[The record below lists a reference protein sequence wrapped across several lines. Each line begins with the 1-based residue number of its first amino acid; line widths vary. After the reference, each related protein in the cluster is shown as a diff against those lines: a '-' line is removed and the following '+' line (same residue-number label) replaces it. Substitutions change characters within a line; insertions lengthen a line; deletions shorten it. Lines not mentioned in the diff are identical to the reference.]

1 MTTPQK
7 NIVKNAVAQ
16 EVGSKG
22 SAIERKSKKV
32 SLVWVVPAIAMILMA
47 LLLWNHM
54 LNMGPVIQITTN
66 SASGIE
72 EGKTLVKMRSVNVG
86 MVTDVVLSPDYKK
99 TILTVQMDK
108 NTDDLLRKDTDFWVV
123 KPRVES
129 AGISGL
135 DTILSGAY
143 IQLSIGESAE
153 YASEFVAL
161 DDPPVRQDG
170 ENGILV
176 SLFSKDPLRISS
188 GDNVSFRGF
197 NVGVVT
203 ESKLDVDSQRIHY
216 RAFIR
221 EPYDALVNHNLRGLL
236 YVLSQST
243 I

>member
-86 MVTDVVLSPDYKK
+86 MVTDVVLSPD
-99 TILTVQMDK
+99 
-108 NTDDLLRKDTDFWVV
+108 
-123 KPRVES
+123 
-129 AGISGL
+129 
-135 DTILSGAY
+135 
-143 IQLSIGESAE
+143 
-153 YASEFVAL
+153 
-161 DDPPVRQDG
+161 
-170 ENGILV
+170 
-176 SLFSKDPLRISS
+176 
-188 GDNVSFRGF
+188 
-197 NVGVVT
+197 
-203 ESKLDVDSQRIHY
+203 
-216 RAFIR
+216 
-221 EPYDALVNHNLRGLL
+221 
-236 YVLSQST
+236 
-243 I
+243 